1 MINEKNLIQ
10 EQQRG
15 INGSDIGAIMGVNKN
30 KSANDVYIEKIKLIT
45 RNQSKCDK
53 NLKDKLHEA
62 VYLKNTL
69 KEVVAR
75 EFSLRTGK
83 KVRKENK
90 QIADEEYDFIIGN
103 IERKIVGENSILIC
117 KVVDI
122 FSYAEW
128 ANEEIP
134 AKHLL
139 EAQHC
144 MRISKAGK
152 CYIAYLIGH
161 RKFIYKEILR
171 DNKVI
176 NMIIQ
181 IEKDFWLNNVINKV
195 PPKC

>member
-1 MINEKNLIQ
+1 MIGEKTFMR
-10 EQQRG
+10 EEQRG
-15 INGSDIGAIMGVNKN
+15 INGSDIGAIMGVDKNKN
-30 KSANDVYIEKIKLIT
+30 ASDVYLEKIKLKI
-45 RNQSKCDK
+45 RNSSKGDK
-53 NLKDKLHEA
+53 DLKDKFNEA
-62 VYLKNTL
+62 IYLKNTL

-90 QIADEEYDFIIGN
+90 QIVDEEYDFIIGN
-103 IERKIVGENSILIC
+103 IERKIVGENSILMC

-128 ANEEIP
+128 VNEEIP
-134 AKHLL
+134 ARHLL

-144 MRISKAGK
+144 MRISKTEK
-152 CYIAYLIGH
+152 CYLAYLIGH

-171 DNKVI
+171 DDKVI

-181 IEKDFWLNNVINKV
+181 IEKDFWLNNVLNKV

>member
-1 MINEKNLIQ
+1 MISEKNLIQ
-10 EQQRG
+10 EKQRG

-30 KSANDVYIEKIKLIT
+30 KSVSDVYLEKIKLEI
-45 RNQSKCDK
+45 RNSSKGDK
-53 NLKDKLHEA
+53 NLKNKFNETI
-62 VYLKNTL
+62 YLENTL
-69 KEVVAR
+69 KEVVSR

-90 QIADEEYDFIIGN
+90 QIADEEYDFMIGN
-103 IERKIVGENSILIC
+103 IERKIVGENSILMC

-144 MRISKAGK
+144 MRISKAEK
-152 CYIAYLIGH
+152 CYLAYLIGH

-171 DNKVI
+171 DDKVI

-181 IEKDFWLNNVINKV
+181 IEKDFWFNNVLNKV
-195 PPKC
+195 SPKC

>member
-1 MINEKNLIQ
+1 MIGEKTFMR
-10 EQQRG
+10 EEQRG

-30 KSANDVYIEKIKLIT
+30 KSASDVYLEKIKLET
-45 RNQSKCDK
+45 RKSSKGDK
-53 NLKDKLHEA
+53 NLKDKFNETI
-62 VYLKNTL
+62 YLKNTL

-90 QIADEEYDFIIGN
+90 QIVDEEYDFIGGN
-103 IERKIVGENSILIC
+103 IERKIVGENSILMC

-134 AKHLL
+134 ARHLL

-144 MRISKAGK
+144 MRISKAEK
-152 CYIAYLIGH
+152 CYLAYLIGH

-171 DNKVI
+171 DDKVI

-181 IEKDFWLNNVINKV
+181 IEKDFWLNNVINKI

>member
-1 MINEKNLIQ
+1 MISEKNLIQ
-10 EQQRG
+10 EKQRG

-30 KSANDVYIEKIKLIT
+30 KSASDVYLEKIKLEI
-45 RNQSKCDK
+45 RNSSKGDK
-53 NLKDKLHEA
+53 NLKNKFNETI
-62 VYLKNTL
+62 YLENTL

-90 QIADEEYDFIIGN
+90 QIVDEEYDFMIGN
-103 IERKIVGENSILIC
+103 IERKIVGENSILMC

-144 MRISKAGK
+144 MRISKVEK
-152 CYIAYLIGH
+152 CYLAYLIGH

-171 DNKVI
+171 DDKVI

-181 IEKDFWLNNVINKV
+181 IEKDFWFNNVLNKV

>member
-1 MINEKNLIQ
+1 MIGEKVFMR
-10 EQQRG
+10 EERRG
-15 INGSDIGAIMGVNKN
+15 INGSDIGAIMGVDKN
-30 KSANDVYIEKIKLIT
+30 KSASDVYLEKVKLEI
-45 RNQSKCDK
+45 RNSSKGDK
-53 NLKDKLHEA
+53 DLKGKLSEA
-62 VYLKNTL
+62 IYLKNTL

-90 QIADEEYDFIIGN
+90 QIVDEEYDFMGGN
-103 IERKIVGENSILIC
+103 IERKIVGENSILMC

-122 FSYAEW
+122 FSYTEW

-134 AKHLL
+134 ARHLL

-144 MRISKAGK
+144 MRISKAEK
-152 CYIAYLIGH
+152 CYLAYLIGH

-171 DNKVI
+171 DDKVI

-181 IEKDFWLNNVINKV
+181 IEKDFWLNNVINKI

>member
-1 MINEKNLIQ
+1 MIGEKTFMR
-10 EQQRG
+10 EEQRG
-15 INGSDIGAIMGVNKN
+15 INGSDIGAIMGVDKNKN
-30 KSANDVYIEKIKLIT
+30 ASDVYLEKIKLEIRT
-45 RNQSKCDK
+45 SSKGDK
-53 NLKDKLHEA
+53 DLKDKFNEA
-62 VYLKNTL
+62 IYLKNTL

-90 QIADEEYDFIIGN
+90 QIVDEEYDFIIGN
-103 IERKIVGENSILIC
+103 IERKIVGENSILMC

-128 ANEEIP
+128 VNEEIP
-134 AKHLL
+134 ARHLL

-144 MRISKAGK
+144 MRISKAEK
-152 CYIAYLIGH
+152 CYLAYLIGH

-171 DNKVI
+171 DDKVI

-181 IEKDFWLNNVINKV
+181 IEKDFWLNNVLNKV